1 MTPPLLFRGQRT
13 MTTMLANSCVR
24 VSILPVLLVAA
35 LLCTSFSASAMD
47 RSSGDYW
54 TYSMVIVVPGFD
66 VATTGTVKYEFVSQ
80 ETLTVNSAEVP
91 VNVVRVTGDAGG
103 SLEMI
108 DLEAQ
113 LVMEGYI
120 YEGLHGMS
128 VVREDIT
135 SWTNL
140 TWGSGPFSFPIN
152 RAIRVVS
159 TYTPPLMSGFDPDT
173 TEPGSTWVETT
184 SVQTVTT
191 NLTDDAQSEWTTSK
205 TVTYTISSQLE
216 TVSTG
221 VGDFDALRIVAV
233 HNDGLRVQYWWSEEA
248 DVFVREETYLEDVE
262 QPVQTLVLEEYNGGP
277 GSNILVYVAV
287 GGAATAVALVALVA
301 VLMMR
306 RPRRPD
312 IPDTSPPLELL
323 PPPP

>member
-1 MTPPLLFRGQRT
+1 MMTP
-13 MTTMLANSCVR
+13 MLRIPCARLS
-24 VSILPVLLVAA
+24 SLPVLLVAA
-35 LLCTSFSASAMD
+35 ILCTSFSASAMD

-54 TYSMVIVVPGFD
+54 VYSMVIVVPGFD
-66 VATTGTVKYEFVSQ
+66 VAASGTMKYEFVSQ

-91 VNVVRVTGDAGG
+91 VNVLRVTGAAVG

-108 DLEAQ
+108 DLEAE
-113 LVMEGYI
+113 LVIEGYI

-128 VVREDIT
+128 VVRDDLT
-135 SWTNL
+135 YWTNL
-140 TWGSGPFSFPIN
+140 TWGSGAFSLPIN
-152 RAIRVVS
+152 YASRVVS
-159 TYTPPLMSGFDPDT
+159 TYTPPLMSGFDPGPSA
-173 TEPGSTWVETT
+173 PGSTWVETT

-191 NLTDDAQSEWTTSK
+191 NLTGDAQSDGTTSM
-205 TVTYTISSQLE
+205 TVTYTIFSQLE
-216 TVSTG
+216 TVHTG
-221 VGDFDALRIVAV
+221 AGDFDALRIVAV
-233 HNDGLRVQYWWSEEA
+233 QDDGVRVAYWWSEEA
-248 DVFVREETYLEDVE
+248 DVFVREETYLEGVE

-287 GGAATAVALVALVA
+287 GGAATAVALIALVA